1 MKSGA
6 LVVVG
11 TGILPIG
18 HCSAEANR
26 AIAGAD
32 VVFAQAGDDFAL
44 HWLRGVNPNTVSLAS
59 LYSRASDRA
68 IAYEAMVDAIM
79 AEVRRGR
86 RVCAVFYGHPG
97 VFVTPSSRALT
108 LARSEGFEA
117 WMLPAISAEDCL
129 FADLELDPAVNGCQT
144 FEARDFLLNQRI
156 FDPSAELILWQI
168 AVVGGDQSGG
178 SVWGREGIKDL
189 SEVLME
195 TYPPDHLVVLY
206 RAATLPTLPP
216 TIERLPLRALA
227 EGDIDQ
233 ASTLYVPPLGPPRK
247 RERNAHRT
255 LAAA

>member
-1 MKSGA
+1 
-6 LVVVG
+6 VVG

-18 HCSAEANR
+18 HCSAEAKR

-44 HWLRGVNPNTVSLAS
+44 HWLRDINGNTISLAP
-59 LYSRASDRA
+59 LYHGAPDRT

-79 AEVRRGR
+79 AEVRKGL

-108 LARSEGFEA
+108 VARGEGFDA

-129 FADLELDPAVNGCQT
+129 FADLELDPAVNGCQS
-144 FEARDFLLNQRI
+144 FEARDFVLNVRI
-156 FDPSAELILWQI
+156 FDPTAELILWQI
-168 AVVGGDQSGG
+168 AVVGGDPT
-178 SVWGREGIKDL
+178 GRSTCNAEGVQAL

-195 TYPPDHLVVLY
+195 TYPPDHSVVLY

-216 TIERLPLRALA
+216 TIERLPLRVLA
-227 EGDIDQ
+227 DGDIDH
-233 ASTLYVPPLGPPRK
+233 ASTLYVPPLGVPRK
-247 RERNAHRT
+247 RERLNRRT
-255 LAAA
+255 LVAA